1 MKNHKETKKPAASL
15 SFMRRILFLCR
26 ELELSKYPNASTLA
40 VACNC
45 SRSTAMRTIESLRND
60 FGAPI
65 EYDES
70 NRGYR
75 LTDSSYNFPAKPLSF
90 PELTASLLV
99 ARISDSFN
107 DSRLHG
113 LLHSLGTKLTVGR
126 ADISR
131 ATRYVQ
137 EYVDIETL
145 PSDSVGNVD
154 LLKMLTLCANSS
166 EVVVELPPGVIG
178 SDQITVTG
186 FAKKLVFRAGEAFL
200 LVETHTTASHL
211 IPLRYVEHQT
221 NKALEKIAD
230 DPTSADSM
238 NQKTLA

>member
-15 SFMRRILFLCR
+15 SFMKRVLFLCR

-90 PELTASLLV
+90 PELTASLLM
-99 ARISDSFN
+99 ARIADSFN
-107 DSRLHG
+107 DPRLQG

-137 EYVDIETL
+137 EYVDIEPL
-145 PSDSVGNVD
+145 PSDSRGNID
-154 LLKMLTLCANSS
+154 LLETLTLCANSS
-166 EVVVELPPGVIG
+166 KIVVELPSGVIG
-178 SDQITVTG
+178 SDETTITG
-186 FAKKLVFRAGEAFL
+186 FAKKLVIRAAEAFL

-211 IPLRYVEHQT
+211 IPLRYLEYRHGE
-221 NKALEKIAD
+221 ALKKTAAG
-230 DPTSADSM
+230 PALANTRK
-238 NQKTLA
+238 QKTLA

>member
-15 SFMRRILFLCR
+15 SFMRRVLFLCR

-75 LTDSSYNFPAKPLSF
+75 LTDASYNFPAKPLSF
-90 PELTASLLV
+90 PELTASLLI
-99 ARISDSFN
+99 ARIAESFN
-107 DSRLHG
+107 DPRLHG

-131 ATRYVQ
+131 ATRYIQ
-137 EYVDIETL
+137 EYVDIEPL
-145 PSDSVGNVD
+145 RLDSVGNVD
-154 LLKMLTLCANSS
+154 LLKTLTLCANSS
-166 EVVVELPPGVIG
+166 KVVVELPPGVIG
-178 SDQITVTG
+178 SEEITVTG
-186 FAKKLVFRAGEAFL
+186 FAKKLVIRAGEAFL
-200 LVETHTTASHL
+200 LIETQTATSHL
-211 IPLRYVEHQT
+211 IPLRYLEHKQDEAFKELT
-221 NKALEKIAD
+221 DGAAEANTRKQE
-230 DPTSADSM
+230 
-238 NQKTLA
+238 TLA